1 MTLIRPPSIRR
12 VSAPFRRALQF
23 TTQTRL
29 DRKFSIMASDEQQ
42 PQVTLHWLNRSRS
55 QSILWLLEELK
66 VKFDIKLYHRNEQGV
81 APPELEQVHPLG
93 KSPVV
98 VITPP
103 PGTTDGQQQQQQQQ
117 PPIVLAESGHM
128 AQYLC
133 EHFPEGRRLVP
144 QKWKPGMEGRF
155 GGETEAWLRNQYFLH
170 YSEGSLMP
178 YLFLSVVIGKLR
190 QPAVP
195 FFIRPITS
203 AVANRIFANFI
214 FPNVHRHFRFLDQQL
229 RTSGGRYLCCDH
241 LAPADI
247 LLSFPL
253 FEARGS
259 LDSMGDWQG
268 GSWKAEFPRVLEY
281 VELLESEEGYRKSAE
296 TVSRLDGGAGE
307 AAPPSK

>member
-1 MTLIRPPSIRR
+1 
-12 VSAPFRRALQF
+12 
-23 TTQTRL
+23 
-29 DRKFSIMASDEQQ
+29 MASDEQQ
-42 PQVTLHWLNRSRS
+42 PQVTLHCIPVSLRLNRSRS
-55 QSILWLLEELK
+55 QSLLWLLEELK
-66 VKFDIKLYHRNEQGV
+66 VKFDIKIYHRTEQFL

-103 PGTTDGQQQQQQQQ
+103 PPSTSSSSSSDGQQQQ

-144 QKWKPGMEGRF
+144 QKWKPGMEGKL

-178 YLFLSVVIGKLR
+178 YLVLSLVIGRLK
-190 QPAVP
+190 QPPVP

-203 AVANRIFANFI
+203 AVANRILSSYI
-214 FPNVHRHFRFLDQQL
+214 FPNIHRHIRFLDQQL
-229 RTSGGRYLCCDH
+229 RTSGGRYICCDH
-241 LAPADI
+241 LTPADI
-247 LLSFPL
+247 ILSFPL

-259 LDSMGDWQG
+259 LDSMGEWQG
-268 GSWKAEFPRVLEY
+268 GSWKAEFPRVREY
-281 VELLESEEGYRKSAE
+281 VDLLESEDGYKKSTETIRRLEGSA
-296 TVSRLDGGAGE
+296 SE
-307 AAPPSK
+307 AAPAKM

>member
-1 MTLIRPPSIRR
+1 
-12 VSAPFRRALQF
+12 
-23 TTQTRL
+23 
-29 DRKFSIMASDEQQ
+29 MASDEQQ

-66 VKFDIKLYHRNEQGV
+66 VKFDIKLYHRNEQAL

-103 PGTTDGQQQQQQQQ
+103 PPPPSSSSDGQQQQQQQQ
-117 PPIVLAESGHM
+117 QQPIVLAESGHM

-144 QKWKPGMEGRF
+144 QKWKPGMEGKF

-178 YLFLSVVIGKLR
+178 YLVLSLVIGRLK
-190 QPAVP
+190 QPPVP

-203 AVANRIFANFI
+203 AVANRIFASYI
-214 FPNVHRHFRFLDQQL
+214 FPNVHRHIRFLDQQL

-241 LAPADI
+241 LTPADI
-247 LLSFPL
+247 ILSFPL

-259 LDSMGDWQG
+259 LDSMGEWRG
-268 GSWKAEFPRVLEY
+268 GSWTAEFPRVREY
-281 VELLESEEGYRKSAE
+281 VDLLESEEGYKKSTETIRKLEGSA
-296 TVSRLDGGAGE
+296 SE
-307 AAPPSK
+307 ATPAKM